1 MKTWASLTV
10 LATIAILLASSGALP
25 AAADT
30 RDIDSL
36 AVPVAECLA
45 SAPDV
50 GLPSQPGSGLNDG
63 AFPRICRADL
73 PTSETFQVS
82 TGEWI
87 LFRIG
92 DREFTLADCQSF
104 EKNVTVSFAL
114 DGQPVDI
121 NHLPCQMRSDGTW
134 FTDNRFLSHP
144 LSPGVHVLTATFT
157 SSGGSTNLTRTVT
170 VTPQG

>member
-1 MKTWASLTV
+1 MRATALLSSLIAASALIV
-10 LATIAILLASSGALP
+10 AALP

-36 AVPVAECLA
+36 AVPVGECLA

-50 GLPSQPGSGLNDG
+50 GLPSQPGSSLNEG
-63 AFPRICRADL
+63 AFPRICRADI
-73 PTSETFQVS
+73 PRSNTFQAS

-92 DREFTLADCQSF
+92 DLEFTLADCQSF
-104 EKNVTVSFAL
+104 EKNVIVSFAL
-114 DGQPVDI
+114 DGHPVDI
-121 NHLPCQMRSDGTW
+121 NHLPCQVRPDGTW

-157 SSGGSTNLTRTVT
+157 SPGASETLTRTVT

>member
-1 MKTWASLTV
+1 MRATALLSSLIAASALIV
-10 LATIAILLASSGALP
+10 AALP

-36 AVPVAECLA
+36 AVPVGECLA

-50 GLPSQPGSGLNDG
+50 GLPSQPRSSLNEG
-63 AFPRICRADL
+63 AFPRICRADI
-73 PTSETFQVS
+73 PRSDTFQAS

-92 DREFTLADCQSF
+92 DLEFTLADCQSF
-104 EKNVTVSFAL
+104 EKNVIVSFAL
-114 DGQPVDI
+114 DGHPVDI
-121 NHLPCQMRSDGTW
+121 NHVPCQLRPDGTW

-157 SSGGSTNLTRTVT
+157 SPGASETLTRTVT